1 MRKVLSLALLAA
13 GIVSANAQMPE
24 VPNVAILKASTA
36 LLQPEILYVGFDR
49 ETTYVL
55 NTALPY
61 EGIRII
67 DPQVVDVI
75 PISNRKIT
83 IVPASN
89 TIGDTHLMF
98 YDSNKNLIKD
108 LHVQVVHQ
116 VRVLARLGRTPFAG
130 EKGSGGG
137 GGAEQ
142 RHAETTYWTCWA
154 YGCDL
159 LADPQYK
166 SATLSYSV
174 EHVNR

>member
-24 VPNVAILKASTA
+24 VPNLAILKASTA

-61 EGIRII
+61 EAIHII
-67 DPQVVDVI
+67 DPNVVDVI
-75 PISNRKIT
+75 PTSNRKIT
-83 IVPASN
+83 IATVSN
-89 TIGDTHLMF
+89 SIGSTHLMF

-116 VRVLARLGRTPFAG
+116 VRVLARLGMTPFAG
-130 EKGSGGG
+130 MPGGG
-137 GGAEQ
+137 GTEQ